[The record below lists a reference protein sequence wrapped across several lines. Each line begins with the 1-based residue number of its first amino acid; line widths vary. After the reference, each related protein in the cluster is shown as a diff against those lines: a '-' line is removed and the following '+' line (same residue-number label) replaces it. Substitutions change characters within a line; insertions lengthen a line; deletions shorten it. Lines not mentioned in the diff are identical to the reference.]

1 MSLEKALQCF
11 DGTLHGRPT
20 LTSLTP
26 KTYHIGIQPA
36 SRVPEHYDAA
46 TIWFHWSITVLVVS
60 QWLIANAI
68 DWAPEGMARITV
80 RSIHI
85 TLGLYIVVLLAA
97 RIFWRGTYGRALP
110 PADRGAR
117 PIASKSV
124 HYLFYLLLISV
135 VLLGIFNARV
145 RGDSYFD
152 LFKVAAFD
160 PGNKALREEI
170 GNLPG
175 TIASVILML
184 AALHAS
190 AGLAHHFL
198 WRDGVLR
205 RMFARERQAEVVL
218 P

>member
-1 MSLEKALQCF
+1 M
-11 DGTLHGRPT
+11 
-20 LTSLTP
+20 
-26 KTYHIGIQPA
+26 
-36 SRVPEHYDAA
+36 
-46 TIWFHWSITVLVVS
+46 
-60 QWLIANAI
+60 
-68 DWAPEGMARITV
+68 
-80 RSIHI
+80 
-85 TLGLYIVVLLAA
+85 
-97 RIFWRGTYGRALP
+97 
-110 PADRGAR
+110 
-117 PIASKSV
+117 
-124 HYLFYLLLISV
+124 HYLLYLLLITV
-135 VLLGIFNARV
+135 VLLGIFNAWV
-145 RGDSYFD
+145 RGDSYFG
-152 LFKVAAFD
+152 LFKVPAFD